1 MRRRGSVL
9 MICLFLLL
17 VISMLTTAL
26 FKLHL
31 QSLQELSL
39 RRERQ
44 QAAQMARAGLNHV
57 LHLWT
62 YNPAW
67 SAALDTVQNGEG
79 YRVFFAAAPYR
90 SVNNLANPSALSG
103 ANYRGEDVL
112 PYSADL
118 VVSGLSGHSTVRLHS
133 LIQHGIQF
141 NRSLGAVGK
150 IRLVDDCEVR
160 GIRSFF
166 DPTEVGG
173 GMLSKYQMSAAGDWA
188 IEFSGPGTLTA
199 GATSRI
205 EALPQP
211 GHQPAISP
219 SIHAALGQQVRE
231 NSLDTPL
238 PEFDVQQLMTP
249 HLSDPAPAGLSGGTL
264 GTSLISDSRCVHGNL
279 AINGDLVFGNNGSL
293 YVDGDLTLNGGVIG
307 EGAIYCNGKVTI
319 QGGSS
324 SLITNQGNGAA
335 LFARGDVTLQGQSAV
350 GYLDALGAS
359 HPAIQSK
366 WNSVRNQLAS
376 IKNAVDTAPD
386 PLTDLNGAKIAA
398 QSLWGL
404 NWAMSKKEVHSS
416 HPEYNAGVTPGQNW
430 INSIPSPNGAYAD
443 AGSDALL
450 PSLIDEIRNSLGPG
464 YASDIRAQRIVHALE
479 ETHYYFRHNNDTA
492 QLNAGASIVNNR
504 LVGGGT
510 EVVGWDDA
518 SLGHDSWSFE
528 HGVISSDPWG
538 AFLADPAVTFFAGL
552 RGFYNN
558 HPMDFSWLGSSNF
571 QGIIY
576 TEGNVTASNRFDVTG
591 LIVSGGQVQLSGGSK
606 LVYNEEYVRQG
617 GMSGPLRCQ
626 FVHEI

>member
-1 MRRRGSVL
+1 MRRRGSILLV
-9 MICLFLLL
+9 CLFLLL
-17 VISMLTTAL
+17 VVSMLTTAL

-31 QSLQELSL
+31 QSLSELSL

-44 QAAQMARAGLNHV
+44 QAAQQARGGLNHV

-67 SAALDTVQNGEG
+67 ASGLNTVQNGEG
-79 YRVFFAAAPYR
+79 YRVTFSSSYG
-90 SVNNLANPSALSG
+90 SVNNLANASAASG
-103 ANYRGEDVL
+103 ANYRGEDVP
-112 PYSADL
+112 PYSAD
-118 VVSGLSGHSTVRLHS
+118 VVVTGISGRAQVRLHG
-133 LIQHGIQF
+133 LVQHGLQF
-141 NRSLGAVGK
+141 NRSLGALGK
-150 IRLVDDCEVR
+150 ISLLDDCEVR
-160 GIRSFF
+160 GIRSFY

-173 GMLSKYQMSAAGDWA
+173 GMLSKHQMSSSGDWA
-188 IEFSGPGTLTA
+188 IEHSGPGTLTA
-199 GATSRI
+199 GTTSRI

-219 SIHAALGQQVRE
+219 TIHAALPLQVRE

-238 PEFDVQQLMTP
+238 PEYDVQKLMNP
-249 HLSDPAPAGLSGGTL
+249 HLSDPAPIGLSGSTL
-264 GTSLISDSRCVHGNL
+264 GTTAIGDSRCVHGNL
-279 AINGDLVFGNNGSL
+279 AVNGDLVFGGNGSL

-307 EGAIYCNGKVTI
+307 EGAIYCNGRVTI

-335 LFARGDVTLQGQSAV
+335 LFARGDVELHGQSAV
-350 GYLDALGAS
+350 GYLNALGAA
-359 HPAIQSK
+359 HPAIQTK
-366 WNSVRNQLAS
+366 WTAVQNQFAQ
-376 IKNAVDTAPD
+376 IKNTVDSAPD
-386 PLTDLNGAKIAA
+386 PATNLSGAASAA

-404 NWAMSKKEVHSS
+404 NWVLSKKEVATS
-416 HPEYNAGVTPGQNW
+416 HPQYGAGVTGGQNW
-430 INSIPSPNGAYAD
+430 INSIPSPNGTYAD

-450 PSLIDEIRNSLGPG
+450 PSLVDEIRTSLGPA
-464 YASDIRAQRIVHALE
+464 YATDLRAQRIVHGLE

-492 QLNAGASIVNNR
+492 SLNAGATIVNNR

-510 EVVGWDDA
+510 ESLGWDDA
-518 SLGHDSWSFE
+518 SLQQSSWNFE

-538 AFLADPAVTFFAGL
+538 TPQLDQLQSFLAGL
-552 RGFYNN
+552 RGFYDN

-576 TEGNVTASNRFDVTG
+576 TQGNVNVTNRFDVNG
-591 LIVSGGQVQLSGGSK
+591 LIVSGGQVSLSGGSK

-617 GMSGPLRCQ
+617 GLSGPLRCQ